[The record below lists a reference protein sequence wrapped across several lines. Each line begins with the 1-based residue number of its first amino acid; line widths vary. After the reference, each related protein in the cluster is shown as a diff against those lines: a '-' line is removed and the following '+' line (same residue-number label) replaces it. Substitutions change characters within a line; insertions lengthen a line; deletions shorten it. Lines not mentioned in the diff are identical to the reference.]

1 MTPERLRELVT
12 YDPDTGIMS
21 SRVKRHGKN
30 PGDRLGSITS
40 TGYLVTQIEGY
51 KTSIHRFIW
60 LYMYGRLPFGETD
73 HINGNRL
80 DNRLPNLREVPGT
93 FNQQNR
99 ATPRRGSKV
108 GYIGVS
114 LAPYKKK
121 YRAQIEVNGK
131 GRSLGFYATAE
142 EAHAAYLEAKRKMH
156 AGYVPRSVGG

>member
-73 HINGNRL
+73 HINGNR
-80 DNRLPNLREVPGT
+80 T